1 VLKKEIVDS
10 IILRGGKLVIPDV
23 KIVDNPDIY
32 IKKGIVQRIGKI
44 NQTTIPVMTL
54 TKDQYISPGFID
66 MHCHL
71 REPGN
76 TESETI
82 KSGTLS
88 AIAGGFT
95 LICCMP
101 NTNPPIDNPRLVKY
115 IYNQKNQA
123 NNAEVL
129 VIGCATK
136 KRSGKT
142 IANINAMISAGIV
155 AVSDDGSPI
164 SDSAVMQEI
173 LEHARKL
180 GIFVIDHCEVLEMSD
195 SGVINQG
202 RISKK
207 FGLKEIPDIA
217 ESIMVL
223 RDIVLAEYTKS
234 RVHIAHVSTKKSV
247 DLIRWAKKRG
257 VKITAETCPHYFTLT
272 ENDCLGLNTN
282 FKVSPP
288 LRNKADVEA
297 VKQGLADGTI
307 DVIATDHAPWH
318 RSKKQIGPYSHRGT
332 EFTENPESYKNL
344 SLCSLTLRGKN
355 WEKAKSGMIGFET
368 AFSLGYQE
376 LVLKKYLSLEKYIAC
391 LTTKPAQIL
400 NLKDAGKITEGIPAA
415 ITIFDLNKVWT
426 LTVNNIISKSKNSP
440 FIGRK
445 LKGKVE
451 AVILKDKIFY
461 L

>member
-1 VLKKEIVDS
+1 MLKKEIVDS

-44 NQTTIPVMTL
+44 NQSAIPVMTL
-54 TKDQYISPGFID
+54 LKDQYISPGFID

-95 LICCMP
+95 KVCCMP
-101 NTNPPIDNPRLVKY
+101 NTNPSLDNPKIINYV
-115 IYNQKNQA
+115 QKQA
-123 NNAEVL
+123 RQAGNAEMF

-136 KRSGKT
+136 GRAGKE
-142 IANINAMISAGIV
+142 IANIDKMVSAGIV

-164 SDSAVMQEI
+164 SDYRLMQKI
-173 LEHARKL
+173 LEQCS
-180 GIFVIDHCEVLEMSD
+180 GFNIPTINHCEVLELSK
-195 SGVINQG
+195 SGVMNDG
-202 RISKK
+202 KISKK
-207 FGLKEIPDIA
+207 LGLKGIPDIA

-223 RDIVLAEYTKS
+223 RDIALADYTKG

-247 DLIRWAKKRG
+247 DLIRWAKKQGIR
-257 VKITAETCPHYFTLT
+257 VTAETCPHYFTLT
-272 ENDCLGLNTN
+272 ENDCLRLNTN
-282 FKVSPP
+282 YKVSPP
-288 LRNKADVEA
+288 LRTKPDVEA
-297 VKQGLADGTI
+297 IKQGLADGTI
-307 DVIATDHAPWH
+307 DTIATDHAPWH

-368 AFSLGYQE
+368 AFSLGYEE
-376 LVLKKYLSLEKYIAC
+376 LVLKKYLTLEKYIAC

-400 NLKDAGKITEGIPAA
+400 NLKDSATIAEGITAT
-415 ITIFDLNKVWT
+415 ITIFDSNKTWT
-426 LTVNNIISKSKNSP
+426 LSEENILSKSKNSP
-440 FIGRK
+440 FIG
-445 LKGKVE
+445 GS
-451 AVILKDKIFY
+451 
-461 L
+461 